1 MTNKP
6 YYASIPTDELQVFR
20 NKVLDVTTL
29 FQAYL
34 DDYNTPNKAYTG
46 FRAVNNALVE
56 HFGIDT
62 YDVKTDTTVAPVG
75 LILDKL
81 KLIASYKAATV
92 LINELAVSLV
102 TLEEERVAAL
112 QN

>member
-1 MTNKP
+1 MRVLSVGALISNRRG
-6 YYASIPTDELQVFR
+6 ASLV
-20 NKVLDVTTL
+20 
-29 FQAYL
+29 
-34 DDYNTPNKAYTG
+34 
-46 FRAVNNALVE
+46 AVIA
-56 HFGIDT
+56 
-62 YDVKTDTTVAPVG
+62 TVAPVG